1 MATNTRLLGTWEQT
15 RAAARKVWP
24 RLTEADCDA
33 IAGQREALLHA
44 LKIRYG
50 KTYGELEREVTE
62 FDFREIWAANMA
74 RPSLGIAND

>member
-1 MATNTRLLGTWEQT
+1 MPDRP
-15 RAAARKVWP
+15 AAAGSGCGRALP
-24 RLTEADCDA
+24 
-33 IAGQREALLHA
+33 IARSPLAQVHRQREALLHA